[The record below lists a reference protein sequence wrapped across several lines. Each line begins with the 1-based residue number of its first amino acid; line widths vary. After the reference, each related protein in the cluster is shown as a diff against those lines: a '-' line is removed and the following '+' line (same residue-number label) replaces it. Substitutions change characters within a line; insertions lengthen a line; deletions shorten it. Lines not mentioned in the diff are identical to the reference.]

1 MASPDAV
8 SGAREAIRLARRVLQ
23 AWGTGEPPT
32 PKERV
37 VVPDN
42 GARYMTDEESGLGY
56 DTIVVPNP
64 AGDGWDV
71 VKTLEHLTKK
81 PRR

>member
-1 MASPDAV
+1 MIVDEVESAHQAL
-8 SGAREAIRLARRVLQ
+8 RLARRVLRG
-23 AWGTGEPPT
+23 WGTGEPPT
-32 PKERV
+32 RPERV
-37 VVPDN
+37 IVPDN

-71 VKTLEHLTKK
+71 VKTLEHLTKG
-81 PRR
+81 PRRR